1 MSDRQADVIGFVGGI
16 GSGKSAVAKWVG
28 DRLGGVVI
36 DADAAGHRALDRP
49 EVQERIR
56 EEFGPDV
63 FDEGGHVIRSRLAAR
78 VFGGG
83 EPERAA
89 RRRLE
94 QIVHPVIG
102 RDLEQRIAE
111 AGRTTGLI
119 LLDAAVMLEADW
131 RSVCDAVVYVDVPL
145 ETRQQRVQATR
156 GWSVNE
162 LKQRE
167 ASQWPLDAKR
177 RAADVMIDNSESLE
191 SAGQQFLT
199 WYEDWRRTH
208 HTGGGRSPS

>member
-1 MSDRQADVIGFVGGI
+1 MSDRRADVIGFVGGI
-16 GSGKSAVAKWVG
+16 GSGKSALAKWVG
-28 DRLGGVVI
+28 NKLGGIVI
-36 DADAAGHRALDRP
+36 DADEAGHRALDRP

-63 FDEGGHVIRSRLAAR
+63 FDEGGRVIRSRMAAQ
-78 VFGGG
+78 VFGEG

-89 RRRLE
+89 RRLLE

-102 RDLEQRIAE
+102 RDLEHQIRE
-111 AGRTTGLI
+111 AGRTSGLI
-119 LLDAAVMLEADW
+119 LLDAAVMLEAGW
-131 RSVCDAVVYVDVPL
+131 QGVCDAVVYVDVPP
-145 ETRQQRVQATR
+145 EMRQQRVQATR
-156 GWSVNE
+156 GWSANE

-167 ASQWPLDAKR
+167 TSQWPLDEKR
-177 RAADVMIDNSESLE
+177 RAADVIVDNSESLE

-208 HTGGGRSPS
+208 HTGGGQTAS